1 MMLMDRFESCGEL
14 REETY
19 KHCIY
24 SLLTGLEIQGIE
36 SFMLHAKPADYLKL
50 GMKYVKAARGHL
62 RNEPPKL

>member
-14 REETY
+14 REETEYRDAVNAVNY

-36 SFMLHAKPADYLKL
+36 SFMLHAKPADYL
-50 GMKYVKAARGHL
+50 
-62 RNEPPKL
+62 